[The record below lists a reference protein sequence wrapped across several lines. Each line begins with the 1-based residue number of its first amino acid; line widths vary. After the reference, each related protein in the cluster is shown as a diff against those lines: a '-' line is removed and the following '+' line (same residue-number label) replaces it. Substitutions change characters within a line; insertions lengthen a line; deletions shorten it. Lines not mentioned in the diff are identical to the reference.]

1 VDGTYFCTGRYAPF
15 FDERKIPWRHLE
27 KVEEKAEGE
36 VVDSFPEA
44 LTLAVAGVS
53 APVGSNHP
61 S

>member
-1 VDGTYFCTGRYAPF
+1 MGRYAPF
-15 FDERKIPWRHLE
+15 FDERKIPWQHLE
-27 KVEEKAEGE
+27 KVEEKAEGEGEGE

-44 LTLAVAGVS
+44 LTLAVAGVG